1 MTLSPFWI
9 NTASGR
15 CFDYADPRPDMI
27 CLNDIVHHL
36 SRESRWGNNIEFA
49 SFVVA
54 QHSLIVA
61 SACRLVASRPYA
73 LLHDAPEAY
82 IRDLATPWKL
92 WLIDQGADVVGLERK
107 ILHQAI
113 YPAFNLPLP
122 SQAIL
127 EDVHNADQISL
138 ATEYRDVVK
147 GKSEHWAPS
156 APALPGRIKF
166 MPQAKVEEAF
176 RKALEG
182 ALRPFG
188 ALAA

>member
-1 MTLSPFWI
+1 MSLSPFWI

-15 CFDYADPRPDMI
+15 TFDFANPLPSMI
-27 CLNDIVHHL
+27 SLDDIVHHL
-36 SRESRWGNNIEFA
+36 SRESRWANNIEFA
-49 SFVVA
+49 SFTVA
-54 QHSLIVA
+54 QHTLVAA
-61 SACRLVASRPYA
+61 SACRLVSSRPYV

-92 WLIDQGADVVGLERK
+92 WLIDQGADVVGLERR
-107 ILHQAI
+107 ILHEAI

-127 EDVHNADQISL
+127 EDVHRADQIAL

-147 GKSEHWAPS
+147 GKSEHWAPT
-156 APALPGRIKF
+156 APPLAGRIRF
-166 MPQAKVEEAF
+166 MAQPKVEEAF
-176 RKALEG
+176 RKALQG

>member
-15 CFDYADPRPDMI
+15 CFDFVSPRPDMI
-27 CLNDIVHHL
+27 CLDDIVHHL
-36 SRESRWGNNIEFA
+36 SREGRWSGNIEFT
-49 SFVVA
+49 SFSVA
-54 QHSLIVA
+54 QHTLIA
-61 SACRLVASRPYA
+61 STACRLLSSRPYV

-82 IRDLATPWKL
+82 IRDLATPWKQ
-92 WLIDQGADVVGLERK
+92 WLIDQGADVVGLERR
-107 ILHQAI
+107 ILEQAI
-113 YPAFNLPLP
+113 YPAFNLPPP
-122 SQAIL
+122 SPAIL
-127 EDVHNADQISL
+127 ADVHQADAIAL

-147 GKSEHWAPS
+147 GKSDNWAPT
-156 APALPGRIKF
+156 AQPLPGRIKF
-166 MPQAKVEEAF
+166 MPQPKVEETF